1 MKTRYTGPLVYCRH
15 YDHPRVVELR
25 TVYSSNLPLHHTR
38 STFVHKQNALAK
50 LGCVEVVARIMMA
63 VDGDL
68 ADEALEVMMI
78 EILVSRS
85 LLSECQNVY
94 AF

>member
-1 MKTRYTGPLVYCRH
+1 
-15 YDHPRVVELR
+15 
-25 TVYSSNLPLHHTR
+25 
-38 STFVHKQNALAK
+38 
-50 LGCVEVVARIMMA
+50 VEVVARIMMA